1 MFYLSLFYLFL
12 WLKQLNHCERC
23 ENIPSVHPEPV
34 MPSSQSLTLFPAGF
48 EVQSL
53 DPYAFETHFTA
64 MQTKE
69 SGLQAACCVA
79 VNQRSLFL
87 SHTY

>member
-1 MFYLSLFYLFL
+1 
-12 WLKQLNHCERC
+12 
-23 ENIPSVHPEPV
+23 
-34 MPSSQSLTLFPAGF
+34 MPSSQSLVLFPAGF
-48 EVQSL
+48 EVQRL

-79 VNQRSLFL
+79 VNQQSLSLSLTLTNLIFSTFL
-87 SHTY
+87 SPHHQWEKAD